1 MKVVY
6 LRLYNK
12 YYKEGI
18 RKMFTVSWTVK
29 LLVFILLHF
38 INVGEKLRLEDKE
51 CMPFRPDME
60 TMMFFGLTV

>member
-1 MKVVY
+1 
-6 LRLYNK
+6 
-12 YYKEGI
+12 
-18 RKMFTVSWTVK
+18 MFTVFWTVK
-29 LLVFILLHF
+29 HLVFILFHF